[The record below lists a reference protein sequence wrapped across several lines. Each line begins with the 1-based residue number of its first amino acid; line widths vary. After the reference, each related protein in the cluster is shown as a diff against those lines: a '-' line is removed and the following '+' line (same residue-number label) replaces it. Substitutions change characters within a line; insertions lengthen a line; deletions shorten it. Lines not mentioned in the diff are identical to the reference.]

1 MLEIIDQTRNKDL
14 EIYFKDIKKYYKE
27 GLKILPQAKGKDLSL
42 IIVGKRK
49 IHNINK
55 QYRNIDR
62 ETDVISFAEID
73 YDGLYGDDAYLGD
86 IFINVDRV
94 KSQAKKYQHSVK
106 REFCFLF
113 IHGLL
118 HLCGYDHMTQ
128 SDETEMFALQDKI
141 IGGLKWFK
149 SLNTLLMA

>member
-73 YDGLYGDDAYLGD
+73 YDGEFGDDSYLGD

-94 KSQAKKYQHSVK
+94 KSQARKYGHSEK

-113 IHGLL
+113 VHGML
-118 HLCGYDHMTQ
+118 HLNGYDHMTK
-128 SDETEMFALQDKI
+128 EEEKEMFDLQDKI
-141 IGGLKWFK
+141 IGDLR
-149 SLNTLLMA
+149 

>member
-1 MLEIIDQTRNKDL
+1 MLEIIDQTRNKYL
-14 EIYFKDIKKYYKE
+14 EKYFEDIQHYYKE
-27 GLKILPQAKGKDLSL
+27 TLKVLGNEDEKDASL
-42 IIVGKRK
+42 IIVGRKR
-49 IHNINK
+49 IHNINL

-128 SDETEMFALQDKI
+128 SDETEMFALQDRI
-141 IGGLKWFK
+141 IGDLK
-149 SLNTLLMA
+149 